1 MTFARTVRLLVVPV
15 LTTGAL
21 AWSPSLIAQ
30 YRNDPGQQYV
40 PGRDSEQ
47 PSYSGDEPS
56 YQDVPAYVSAV
67 DGNAQLYRGGE
78 SVRDFEQVPLEVGDR
93 LSTSR
98 GRVEVLFSD
107 GSVIALDEY
116 TDITIDDSAAWLL
129 QGGRLKVT
137 WRAGSFDIDARPSG
151 AARVRSGG
159 DYRITLA
166 DNRRGEAELELAVSR
181 GLAELENSMGRT
193 SVRAGTR
200 ALTTA
205 SYAPSVP
212 YAYATPRDDFER
224 WTESLEA
231 DRYGVESVR
240 YLPVEL
246 RAYGGDFD
254 RHGSWSRY
262 GSYGWVWYPQVSV
275 GWQPYRTG
283 RWSFVVNFGYSWIGG
298 SRWEWPTH
306 HYGRWERGGSRW
318 FWVPQRPVQARR
330 VGYAVPRQSFS
341 TSVPYYSRPNV
352 SRPFTGRP
360 GQNNQRDPRAT
371 NYPSGRPTGGGYRP
385 PVIDQDRIDLPRTG
399 QRPEPRPET
408 QQRAVPRGVPRNAP
422 SQAPSQA
429 PQMRQ
434 SPFPSRNT
442 PMATRPQTPSN
453 QRMEPQPRQ
462 GPTDRRVP
470 SISRPSPQ
478 ESRPAPPATRQPPSS
493 ERPTQSVR
501 PSEPQRSGS
510 GVQSPSRSG
519 APSGSRTPST
529 GPSDGRSSGGSGTAV
544 RRGRSGG

>member
-1 MTFARTVRLLVVPV
+1 MTFARTVRLLVVLV

-21 AWSPSLIAQ
+21 AWSPSLFAQ
-30 YRNDPGQQYV
+30 YPDNPGQQYV
-40 PGRDSEQ
+40 PGRDSDQ
-47 PSYSGDEPS
+47 PTYAGDTE
-56 YQDVPAYVSAV
+56 YWQDVAAYVSAV
-67 DGNAQLYRGGE
+67 DGSAQLYREGDAI
-78 SVRDFEQVPLEVGDR
+78 RDFEQVPLEVGDR

-116 TDITIDDSAAWLL
+116 TDITIDDAAAWRL

-137 WRAGSFDIDARPSG
+137 WRAGSFDVDARPSG

-159 DYRITLA
+159 DYRITLS

-181 GLAELENSMGRT
+181 GLAELENSLGRT

-212 YAYATPRDDFER
+212 YAYTTPRDDFER

-254 RHGSWSRY
+254 RHGSWARY
-262 GSYGWVWYPQVSV
+262 GSYGWVWYPRVSV
-275 GWQPYRTG
+275 GWQPYRSG

-330 VGYAVPRQSFS
+330 VGYAVPRQSFN
-341 TSVPYYSRPNV
+341 TSVPYYSRPNN

-360 GQNNQRDPRAT
+360 LQNNQRDQRDT
-371 NYPSGRPTGGGYRP
+371 GYGSGRPTAGGTRP
-385 PVIDQDRIDLPRTG
+385 PVIDQ
-399 QRPEPRPET
+399 RPEP

-422 SQAPSQA
+422 AQS
-429 PQMRQ
+429 PQMGQ

-442 PMATRPQTPSN
+442 PMATRPQAPSN
-453 QRMEPQPRQ
+453 QRIEPQQQRQ
-462 GPTDRRVP
+462 GPTDRRAP

-478 ESRPAPPATRQPPSS
+478 ASRPAPQISRPSPQVSRPAPPTTRQAPSPQ
-493 ERPTQSVR
+493 RPTQSAR
-501 PSEPQRSGS
+501 PSQPQRSGS
-510 GVQSPSRSG
+510 GVQTPSRSG
-519 APSGSRTPST
+519 PPAGSRTPSA
-529 GPSDGRSSGGSGTAV
+529 GQSGGRSGGGSGTAV